1 MKDQY
6 NYCYI
11 AISVVAIWLLLK
23 FISNKGWF
31 KKGKE
36 DIISNS
42 KAFQPS
48 IKFLLWFAL
57 AFLAFSLVAPW
68 LFTRDSK
75 QFPIPIIFDAN
86 SGVIGDTVGGLMN
99 PFVAIAGVIVTGLAF
114 YIQYQANKQVQDQFK
129 LQQFESQFY
138 EMLKLHK
145 ENVNEM
151 SIEGYSYENQ
161 IEKDGAM
168 IIYTHINDDNF
179 DLNQGFPDQSRNRRE
194 IEGRK
199 IFYLMVKE
207 LHAIYNVIKY
217 VCIRVNPLDLDEKLN
232 FINDAMKIEYFKLTY
247 NIFFSGKDILKIQ
260 IDLNQLNHLNI
271 QRKSDFFKEL
281 VIELEKLRKCHKRGL
296 RYLKNYL
303 IKNDEHKSL
312 HIDFSYKPFS
322 GHQIRLAHFYR
333 HMHSIANFVINQ
345 NNDILNYEEKRK
357 YLKMFRAQL
366 SNHEIVL
373 LYYNWLGGHG
383 EAWEHGLNKFF
394 TDFRMIHNINSH
406 LILSEFDIDKFFDED
421 IYRKFKYKS
430 GRRKEDLLFEL
441 YGVISQISENEN
453 AKLINN

>member
-1 MKDQY
+1 MKGDY

-11 AISVVAIWLLLK
+11 AISLVTIWLLLN
-23 FISNKGWF
+23 FIRNKGWF

-36 DIISNS
+36 DIVSSS
-42 KAFQPS
+42 KVFQPS
-48 IKFLLWFAL
+48 IKFLLYFAL
-57 AFLAFSLVAPW
+57 FFLAFSFLAPW
-68 LFTRDSK
+68 VFTRDSK
-75 QFPIPIIFDAN
+75 QMPIPITFDAN

-151 SIEGYSYENQ
+151 SIEGYNYETQ
-161 IEKDGAM
+161 IEEDGAM
-168 IIYTHINDDNF
+168 IIYTHINDDSF
-179 DLNQGFPDQSRNRRE
+179 DLNQGFPDQSKNRKE

-207 LHAIYNVIKY
+207 LHALYHVIKY
-217 VCIRVNPLDLDEKLN
+217 VCIKINPLDLDEKLN
-232 FINDAMKIEYFKLTY
+232 FINDKLKNEYFKLAY

-271 QRKSDFFKEL
+271 QRKSDFFNEL
-281 VIELEKLRKCHKRGL
+281 IKELEKIRKCHKRGL
-296 RYLKNYL
+296 RYLKNY
-303 IKNDEHKSL
+303 INKGESKKSL
-312 HIDFSYKPFS
+312 HIDISYKPFS

-333 HMHSIANFVINQ
+333 HMHSIVNFVINQ

-383 EAWEHGLNKFF
+383 EAWEHSSNKFF

-406 LILSEFDIDKFFDED
+406 LILSEFDVETFFDED
-421 IYRKFKYKS
+421 IYQRFKYKS
-430 GRRKEDLLFEL
+430 GRRKNDLLFEL
-441 YGVISQISENEN
+441 YGVVSQIPENEN